1 MRRREFIAA
10 LGGAVVPALWFSGAH
25 AQQPERMRRI
35 AILMLRQD
43 APEGRRLVMEF
54 RRRLE
59 ALGWADGRNIRAD
72 YRWVAG
78 EIDRIGDAAKETVEQ
93 RPEVI
98 LAEGT
103 VTVAALS
110 RESGA
115 IPIVFINV
123 SDPIGSGFA
132 ASLTRPGRMITGFT
146 SNEPTLGGKW
156 PELLNEIAPNVR
168 RIGLLFDPGTAPY
181 AELFLRQAEASART
195 LAIELFAARIHGRTE
210 IERTM
215 AALASDAGSGLI
227 VLPDPTTNS
236 ASDLIIESAARHRIP
251 AIYAWEFEAA
261 AGGLMSYGMDLAE
274 SFRGA
279 AVYVDR
285 ILRGYTPADLPVQAP
300 TKFKLVLN
308 LRTAKALGIEAPT
321 STLLR
326 ADEVVE

>member
-123 SDPIGSGFA
+123 SDPIG
-132 ASLTRPGRMITGFT
+132 
-146 SNEPTLGGKW
+146 
-156 PELLNEIAPNVR
+156 
-168 RIGLLFDPGTAPY
+168 
-181 AELFLRQAEASART
+181 
-195 LAIELFAARIHGRTE
+195 
-210 IERTM
+210 
-215 AALASDAGSGLI
+215 
-227 VLPDPTTNS
+227 
-236 ASDLIIESAARHRIP
+236 
-251 AIYAWEFEAA
+251 
-261 AGGLMSYGMDLAE
+261 
-274 SFRGA
+274 
-279 AVYVDR
+279 
-285 ILRGYTPADLPVQAP
+285 
-300 TKFKLVLN
+300 
-308 LRTAKALGIEAPT
+308 
-321 STLLR
+321 
-326 ADEVVE
+326 